1 MKINIKTKKTI
12 NHVVSGLSLY
22 SIYNAISP
30 SVAHAVCPIC
40 TVAVAGGLG
49 VSRYLGI
56 DDSLVGIWAG
66 GLVVSVSLWTADWLS
81 KRKWK
86 ILEKSNNNINIVSS
100 FIFWVLLTYV
110 PLYMTDVIGHPFNT
124 ILGIDKLVFGS
135 ILGFIA
141 FIFGVWADKKIR
153 AIKGKQLFVY
163 QKVVFPVVSLIIT
176 TVVLYYWGGYLY
188 KL

>member
-1 MKINIKTKKTI
+1 MQKIII
-12 NHVVSGLSLY
+12 FFISIFSLF
-22 SIYNAISP
+22 
-30 SVAHAVCPIC
+30 SVHYILFPAPADAVCPIC

-49 VSRYLGI
+49 VSRYFGI

-86 ILEKSNNNINIVSS
+86 ILEKSNNNINTVSS
-100 FIFWVLLTYV
+100 FVFWVVLTYV

-135 ILGFIA
+135 ILGFVA
-141 FIFGVWADKKIR
+141 FVFGVWADKKVRI
-153 AIKGKQLFVY
+153 IKGKQLFVY
-163 QKVVFPVVSLIIT
+163 QKVVFPVVSLILA

>member
-1 MKINIKTKKTI
+1 MKKINNIIYILLTIAITKTFIPTP
-12 NHVVSGLSLY
+12 VS
-22 SIYNAISP
+22 
-30 SVAHAVCPIC
+30 AVCPIC

-66 GLVVSVSLWTADWLS
+66 GLVVSVSLWTVDWLS

-86 ILEKSNNNINIVSS
+86 FLEKSNTQINTLLS
-100 FIFWVLLTYV
+100 FVFWILLTYP
-110 PLYMTDVIGHPFNT
+110 PLYMANIIGHPFNT

-135 ILGFIA
+135 IIGFFA
-141 FIFGVWADKKIR
+141 FLFGFWLDKKVR
-153 AIKGKQLFVY
+153 AVKGKQLFIY
-163 QKVVFPVVSLIIT
+163 QRVVFPVVSLIVT
-176 TVVLYYWGGYLY
+176 TLVLYYWGGYLY

>member
-1 MKINIKTKKTI
+1 MKKINRA
-12 NHVVSGLSLY
+12 LSLL
-22 SIYNAISP
+22 STLAVIRTLIPPTVS
-30 SVAHAVCPIC
+30 AVCPIC

-49 VSRYLGI
+49 VSRYFGI
-56 DDSLVGIWAG
+56 DDSLLGIWAG

-86 ILEKSNNNINIVSS
+86 LLEKSNVKINTIAS
-100 FIFWVLLTYV
+100 FAFWILLTYP
-110 PLYMTDVIGHPFNT
+110 PLYMANIIGHPFNT

-135 ILGFIA
+135 IVGFFA
-141 FIFGVWADKKIR
+141 FFFGFWLDKKVR
-153 AIKGKQLFVY
+153 AVKGKQLFIY

-176 TVVLYYWGGYLY
+176 TLVLYYWGGYLY

>member
-1 MKINIKTKKTI
+1 MNKLNKAVATLSTVAVIKTLVPTT
-12 NHVVSGLSLY
+12 VS
-22 SIYNAISP
+22 
-30 SVAHAVCPIC
+30 AVCPIC

-56 DDSLVGIWAG
+56 DDSLVGIWSG
-66 GLVVSVSLWTADWLS
+66 GLIVSVSLWTVDWLS

-86 ILEKSNNNINIVSS
+86 FLEKSNTQINTFVS
-100 FIFWVLLTYV
+100 FLFWILLTYP
-110 PLYMTDVIGHPFNT
+110 PLYASNIIGHPFNT

-135 ILGFIA
+135 ILGFLA
-141 FIFGVWADKKIR
+141 FLFGFWLDKKVR
-153 AIKGKQLFVY
+153 AVKGKQLFIY

-176 TVVLYYWGGYLY
+176 TLVLYYWGGYLY